1 MLGKEVMERMQTT
14 RLLTTAQVAEIL
26 HMRPDSV
33 VRKIKNGEIAAVKVG
48 HRWLVRPETLEALLQ
63 PSSSQGT

>member
-1 MLGKEVMERMQTT
+1 MRTIE
-14 RLLTTAQVAEIL
+14 LLSTAQVAEIL

-48 HRWLVRPETLEALLQ
+48 HRWLVRPETVEALLQ
-63 PSSSQGT
+63 PSSPQGI